1 MLKTKN
7 SIIGVTNVVSL
18 GFSFLCGAF
27 IPMSFLTKKVE
38 TLSHIFPTH
47 YYIKS
52 NEILKTLEK
61 FNITSLK
68 EVILNLAILLVFS
81 VIFIIFSNIISRK
94 NRRFN

>member
-1 MLKTKN
+1 MKN
-7 SIIGVTNVVSL
+7 
-18 GFSFLCGAF
+18 
-27 IPMSFLTKKVE
+27 
-38 TLSHIFPTH
+38 
-47 YYIKS
+47 